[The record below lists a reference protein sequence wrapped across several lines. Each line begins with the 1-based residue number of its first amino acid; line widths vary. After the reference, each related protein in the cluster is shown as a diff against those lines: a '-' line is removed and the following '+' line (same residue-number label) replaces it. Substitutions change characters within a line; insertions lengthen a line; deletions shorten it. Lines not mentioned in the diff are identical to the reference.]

1 MSRTYVALDIRDQ
14 VITAL
19 LIKSGLKGMEISGR
33 IQVPIEHS
41 EETENPWYDALASI
55 KDHFEVRGAACLV
68 TFPSALASFR
78 NLKLPFK
85 DNRKIRQVL
94 PFEVEPLLPFPLDEV
109 ILDYQMVRAGEASD
123 VIALAVQKSKIQP
136 ILDAL
141 SELRMTPERILPAGF
156 PVALCL
162 ARQRPEETALYI
174 DSDATTCTIFAISAG
189 SIYLVRSVYM
199 GGASRDLKART
210 LKTHIQRLLVA
221 FESIYEFEFQPER
234 ALLSG
239 EGAFFEAARDALR
252 SLMDIPVEPVDLMDQ
267 SGFTV
272 QTAAQLNE
280 TEIAAN
286 PLALA
291 AMDLQNIASVN
302 FYQQSHLFYRYWE
315 AHKADIIKTGGIA
328 AFVLIVAM
336 SGLIFE
342 TQHLKQQ
349 TRQMDEQVVSIF
361 KSTFPEVSKIVDP
374 VQQMEKNVEKAKEK
388 DRFAGLRDDGVL
400 NIEILNALSK
410 VISPDIDVVITRF
423 VRGEGQAVVSGHTA
437 TFNAVDDIKGGLTDS
452 VYFKDITISSAN
464 MDQSAKRVQFKLKMT
479 FTDANDGSGQG

>member
-1 MSRTYVALDIRDQ
+1 MSRTYITLDIRDQ
-14 VITAL
+14 TIAAL
-19 LIKSGLKGMEISGR
+19 LIKSGLKGMEISDH
-33 IQVPIEHS
+33 IQVPIEHF
-41 EETENPWYDALASI
+41 EEAENPWHDALSAI
-55 KDHFEVRGAACLV
+55 KERFEARGAACLL
-68 TFPSALASFR
+68 TFPPALASFR

-123 VIALAVQKSKIQP
+123 LIAVAVQKAKVQP

-141 SELRMTPERILPAGF
+141 SDLRMTPERIVPAGF

-174 DSDATTCTIFAISAG
+174 DSDATTSTIFAISAG

-199 GGASRDLKART
+199 GDASQELKIRT

-221 FESIYEFEFQPER
+221 FETIYEFDFQPER

-239 EGAFFEAARDALR
+239 EGISFEAARGALR
-252 SLMDIPVEPVDLMDQ
+252 SLMEIAVEPADMMAQ
-267 SGFTV
+267 SGIAV
-272 QTAAQLNE
+272 QIAGE
-280 TEIAAN
+280 VPESEIPGN
-286 PLALA
+286 PLCLA

-302 FYQQSHLFYRYWE
+302 FYQQSHLLYRYWE
-315 AHKADIIKTGGIA
+315 AHKADIIKTGAIA
-328 AFVLIVAM
+328 AFVLVVATG
-336 SGLIFE
+336 GLIFE

-349 TRQMDEQVVSIF
+349 IRRMDKQVVSIF
-361 KSTFPEVSKIVDP
+361 TSTFPEVSKIVDP
-374 VQQMEKNVEKAKEK
+374 VQQMKVNVNQAKEK

-423 VRGEGQAVVSGHTA
+423 VRGEGQAVLSGHTA
-437 TFNAVDDIKGGLTDS
+437 TFNAVDDMKGGLTES
-452 VYFKDITISSAN
+452 AYFKEITISSAN
-464 MDQSAKRVQFKLKMT
+464 MEQSTNRVQFKLKMT
-479 FTDANDGSGQG
+479 FADAGNGSGQG

>member
-14 VITAL
+14 AITSL
-19 LIKSGLKGMEISGR
+19 LIKGGLKAMEILGH

-55 KDHFEVRGAACLV
+55 KDHFEVRGAVCLV

-85 DNRKIRQVL
+85 DKKKIRQVL
-94 PFEVEPLLPFPLDEV
+94 PFEVEPLLPFPLSEV

-123 VIALAVQKSKIQP
+123 LIAVAVQKSRMQP

-174 DSDATTCTIFAISAG
+174 DSDATTSTIFAICAG

-199 GGASRDLKART
+199 GGASRDLKTRT

-221 FESIYEFEFQPER
+221 FETIYEFDFQPER

-239 EGAFFEAARDALR
+239 EGAFFEPARDALQ
-252 SLMDIPVEPVDLMDQ
+252 SLMDIPVKPVDMMDQ
-267 SGFTV
+267 SGFLV
-272 QTAAQLNE
+272 QTAAELDE
-280 TEIAAN
+280 TAIADN

-291 AMDLQNIASVN
+291 AMELQNIASVN
-302 FYQQSHLFYRYWE
+302 FYEQSHLLYRYWE

-336 SGLIFE
+336 GGLIFE
-342 TQHLKQQ
+342 TQHLKQKNK
-349 TRQMDEQVVSIF
+349 QMDKQVVSIF
-361 KSTFPEVSKIVDP
+361 KSTFPEVSRIVDP
-374 VQQMEKNVEKAKEK
+374 VQQMKVNVERSKEK

-400 NIEILNALSK
+400 NIEILNALSR
-410 VISPDIDVVITRF
+410 VIPPDIDVVITRF
-423 VRGEGQAVVSGHTA
+423 VRGEGQAVLSGHTA
-437 TFNAVDDIKGGLTDS
+437 TFNAVDDIKGGLTES
-452 VYFKDITISSAN
+452 PYFKEITISSAN
-464 MDQSAKRVQFKLKMT
+464 MEQSANRVQFKLKMT
-479 FTDANDGSGQG
+479 FADADERSGQG